1 MSLDIIAAESLG
13 VRGLCCVVTLAG
25 RRIVIDPGLALGY
38 LRHGLL
44 PHPMQIA
51 VGRAVRAKIVQ
62 ALDDATDVVLSHFH
76 GDHVPLAQANPY
88 QLAMSMLPERFG
100 ELRCWSKSGDDLNG
114 TMAGRL
120 ADLAQVLG
128 DNLRVAEGSVQGPL
142 AFSLA
147 VPHGE
152 AGSRMGTVMMTRITM
167 PDGVFVHASDIQL
180 MDDATVD
187 LILDWQ
193 PDILLAG
200 GPPIYLERLGNAQ
213 RRRAWDNALRLARHI
228 DTVILDH
235 HLLRSRQGAAWLAE
249 LSTRV
254 GRRVLCAADFM
265 GRPRQ
270 LLEARRQQLY
280 QRLPVADG
288 WHDDYLAGRVDPD
301 DYLGPAAS
309 R

>member
-1 MSLDIIAAESLG
+1 MSLNIIAAESLG
-13 VRGLCCVVTLAG
+13 VRGLCCVVTLPG

-38 LRHGLL
+38 LRHGLM
-44 PHPMQIA
+44 PHPRQIA
-51 VGRAVRAKIVQ
+51 VGRVVRAQIVR

-76 GDHVPLAQANPY
+76 GDHVPLARANPY
-88 QLAMSMLPERFG
+88 QLALSMLPKRFG

-114 TMAGRL
+114 VMAGRL
-120 ADLAQVLG
+120 ADLARLLG
-128 DNLRVAEGSVQGPL
+128 DNLRMAEGSVQGPL
-142 AFSLA
+142 AFSPA
-147 VPHGE
+147 VPHGV
-152 AGSRMGTVMMTRITM
+152 AGSRMGTVMMTRIAL

-180 MDDATVD
+180 LDNAAVD
-187 LILDWQ
+187 RIIDWQ

-200 GPPIYLERLGNAQ
+200 GPPLYLERLDNDQ
-213 RRRAWDNALRLARHI
+213 CRRAWNNALRLARHI

-235 HLLRSRQGAAWLAE
+235 HLLRGRQGTAWLAE
-249 LSTRV
+249 LSARA

-265 GRPRQ
+265 GQPRR

-280 QRLPVADG
+280 RRLPVPED

-301 DYLGPAAS
+301 LYLAAG

>member
-13 VRGLCCVVTLAG
+13 VRGLCCVVTLPG
-25 RRIVIDPGLALGY
+25 RRIVIDPGVALGY

-44 PHPMQIA
+44 PHPLQIA
-51 VGRAVRAKIVQ
+51 VGRIVRAKIVQ
-62 ALDDATDVVLSHFH
+62 ALSNATDVVLSHFH

-100 ELRCWSKSGDDLNG
+100 ELRCWSKSGDNLNG
-114 TMAGRL
+114 AMAGRF

-128 DNLRVAEGSVQGPL
+128 DNLRVAEASVQGPL
-142 AFSLA
+142 AFSPA

-167 PDGVFVHASDIQL
+167 PEGVFVHASDIQL
-180 MDDATVD
+180 LDDATVD
-187 LILDWQ
+187 RIIDWQ

-200 GPPIYLERLGNAQ
+200 GPPIYLERLGNNQ
-213 RRRAWDNALRLARHI
+213 RRRAWNNALRLARHI
-228 DTVILDH
+228 GTVIIDH
-235 HLLRSRQGAAWLAE
+235 HLLRNMQGATWLTE
-249 LSTRV
+249 LSKRV

-265 GRPRQ
+265 GQPRQ
-270 LLEARRQQLY
+270 MLEARRQQLY
-280 QRLPVADG
+280 QRLPVAEG
-288 WHDDYLAGRVDPD
+288 WHDDCLAGLVDPD
-301 DYLGPAAS
+301 DYLEPAAG